1 MRCGESIEVTVR
13 VWRERER
20 ERERET
26 ERANRGND
34 DVAEAIRGAEELS
47 ES

>member
-13 VWRERER
+13 VERER